1 MPKKTPGWVLPVG
14 LCHICGGRGFR
25 SPWKS
30 THHGV
35 NNLEV
40 STKNPWYLMGEI
52 FLTHNIL
59 HGFHWFPWW
68 SFCLINPVSWGWHM
82 NRAPWAS
89 IASTVWATRIHVP
102 CVLLHMFASQTCQ
115 ILGTF
120 LHSLGMNLCVC
131 VHMYICITTMRCFL
145 FLLWLLC
152 CSVCI
157 PWCSI
162 NIKLFLHSR
171 PAVSPRAPH
180 TLHPLPAFTTP
191 LRTAA
196 KHRAIRENSVAI
208 SSHIGIWMDLEL

>member
-1 MPKKTPGWVLPVG
+1 MVS
-14 LCHICGGRGFR
+14 IGFR
-25 SPWKS
+25 GEVFVSS
-30 THHGV
+30 IQC
-35 NNLEV
+35 LEV
-40 STKNPWYLMGEI
+40 DTWTVHHEPASPAPCEPLGSMFHVCFSTCLLPKLVKYSALSS
-52 FLTHNIL
+52 IL
-59 HGFHWFPWW
+59 
-68 SFCLINPVSWGWHM
+68 
-82 NRAPWAS
+82 WAWIS
-89 IASTVWATRIHVP
+89 
-102 CVLLHMFASQTCQ
+102 
-115 ILGTF
+115 
-120 LHSLGMNLCVC
+120 VC
-131 VHMYICITTMRCFL
+131 VHMYICITTIRCFL